1 MADGAGGLGG
11 LGGTLFENTKNA
23 VGQQVKQTVQTAG
36 QQITGK
42 PVGQKPQGGT
52 FNMPQG
58 GGQKPQGLDDFG
70 DFAKLFEKN
79 AAPAQQPAPQAG
91 SGQMSQQQLQQMQ
104 SEQDAKDA
112 QKIAQLTQELHQM
125 YAKKIMDSGENV
137 VKQQQEYMENLRKEE
152 EEKWAQ
158 EKEVQAQQAA
168 DMSAPGQMQPG
179 QLTSSPVTSA
189 DRSGE
194 AGKHTG

>member
-23 VGQQVKQTVQTAG
+23 VGQQVKQTVQATA
-36 QQITGK
+36 QQVTGK
-42 PVGQKPQGGT
+42 PIGQKPQGGT
-52 FNMPQG
+52 FNLPQQ
-58 GGQKPQGLDDFG
+58 GQKPPSLDDFG

-79 AAPAQQPAPQAG
+79 AAGGKSPAPQAA
-91 SGQMSQQQLQQMQ
+91 SSSQMSPQQLQQMQ
-104 SEQDAKDA
+104 SEQEAKDA
-112 QKIAQLTQELHQM
+112 QRIAQLTQELHQM
-125 YAKKIMDSGENV
+125 YAKKVMDTGENV

-152 EEKWAQ
+152 EEKWAR
-158 EKEVQAQQAA
+158 EKEEKAQQAA
-168 DMSAPGQMQPG
+168 ESSAPGQMQAG
-179 QLTSSPVTSA
+179 QLTSSPVTAA